1 MTTLGRL
8 PVFTTPPKPRLLQP
22 APLLRRAAPFQRHAR
37 SITAAAGN
45 SDSWWLKDKEHW
57 TLVSSEDEL
66 QQVVQSAPNLVLVDC
81 FTPWCGPC
89 KLVDPQLCR
98 LAAEDDLRKEC
109 TFVRVNTD
117 DMKDWAGSASVKTLP
132 YAVFYRAGE
141 SFPEPLLSMQI
152 TPQRIKILRD
162 AVNKMAPARGKK
174 FRVDPNGYVMTVEPA
189 ASSA

>member
-66 QQVVQSAPNLVLVDC
+66 QQVVQSAPNLVLVGAPRVP
-81 FTPWCGPC
+81 TPSLP
-89 KLVDPQLCR
+89 LVDHHLSQRTDAPQKLGH
-98 LAAEDDLRKEC
+98 L
-109 TFVRVNTD
+109 
-117 DMKDWAGSASVKTLP
+117 
-132 YAVFYRAGE
+132 
-141 SFPEPLLSMQI
+141 Q
-152 TPQRIKILRD
+152 TP
-162 AVNKMAPARGKK
+162 
-174 FRVDPNGYVMTVEPA
+174 F
-189 ASSA
+189 SSSCCKAMCCA